1 MSNIWPHKLVY
12 DDYYYINYI
21 YDLGLPSSMGL
32 QRSHLLPS
40 SRAGPGDGG
49 GGGATGAGGGGGE
62 AEAFL

>member
-1 MSNIWPHKLVY
+1 MMIIIILITYMILASLVPWAS
-12 DDYYYINYI
+12 
-21 YDLGLPSSMGL
+21 GG
-32 QRSHLLPS
+32 RTCCPS